1 MHVSFYRI
9 FAKALKIKFEVAR
22 ESPNNPEFVAKIE
35 KSEQDFQD
43 GNFARIEKKDLKSFL
58 GTE

>member
-1 MHVSFYRI
+1 M
-9 FAKALKIKFEVAR
+9 AR